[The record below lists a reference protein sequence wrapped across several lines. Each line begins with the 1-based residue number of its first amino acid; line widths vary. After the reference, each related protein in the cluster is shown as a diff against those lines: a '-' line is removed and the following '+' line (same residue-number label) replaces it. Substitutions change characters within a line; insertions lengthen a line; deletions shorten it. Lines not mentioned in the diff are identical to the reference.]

1 MLTWVRFKPRRL
13 SVVFLN
19 FPGNGN
25 GNGND
30 AGARARAILKFLC
43 FRP

>member
-25 GNGND
+25 GND